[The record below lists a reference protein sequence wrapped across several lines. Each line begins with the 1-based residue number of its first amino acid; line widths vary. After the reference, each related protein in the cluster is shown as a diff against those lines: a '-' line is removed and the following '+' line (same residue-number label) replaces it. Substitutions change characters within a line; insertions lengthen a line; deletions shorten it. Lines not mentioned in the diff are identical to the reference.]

1 MQIDIL
7 SVQGCPNLDLAR
19 SRVQEALAVTGAVAS
34 VREIVVQTQ
43 TAAEQA
49 GMRGS
54 PTILIDGR
62 DPCAGG
68 TEPGSLSCRLYT
80 FGGHISG
87 APETAQLVD
96 ALRR

>member
-7 SVQGCPNLDLAR
+7 SVPECPNLDLAR

-34 VREIVVQTQ
+34 VREIVVRTQ
-43 TAAEQA
+43 TAAELA

-54 PTILIDGR
+54 PTILIDGC

-68 TEPGSLSCRLYT
+68 AGPGSLSCRLYT

-87 APETAQLVD
+87 APETAQLVG
-96 ALRR
+96 ALR